1 MEIKASYI
9 NTILRTLR
17 EQYPVVKTQL
27 AHTTP
32 FQLLIATILS
42 AQCTDVQVNRV
53 TPVLFDR
60 FPTPDKLARAHPDEI
75 KSIIFSTGFYNN
87 KAKNIRACAQLIL
100 DVHGGIVPTSMTAL
114 TRLPGVGRK
123 TANLVRSVS
132 FGMDTIVVDTHVHRV
147 SRRLGLSDNN
157 NPAKIEV
164 DLMEIIPQTS
174 WNDLGLQM
182 IYLGREFCD
191 AKKPLCRKC
200 PLQEFCPSRKK
211 SAPSRKETG

>member
-9 NTILRTLR
+9 NTILRTLK
-17 EQYPVVKTQL
+17 EQYPVVNTQL
-27 AHTTP
+27 AHKTP

-42 AQCTDVQVNRV
+42 AQCTDIQVNRV
-53 TPVLFDR
+53 TAVLFDHL
-60 FPTPDKLARAHPDEI
+60 PTPEKLARAPLDEI

-100 DVHGGIVPTSMTAL
+100 DGHGGIVPTSMTAL

-147 SRRLGLSDNN
+147 SRRLGLSENN
-157 NPAKIEV
+157 NPAKIEI

-174 WNDLGLQM
+174 WNDLGLQL

-191 AKKPLCRKC
+191 AKKPRCHKC
-200 PLQEFCPSRKK
+200 PLQELCPSRE
-211 SAPSRKETG
+211 ETG

>member
-9 NTILRTLR
+9 NTILLALR

-42 AQCTDVQVNRV
+42 AQCTDLQVNRV

-75 KSIIFSTGFYNN
+75 KSIVFSTGFYNN

-164 DLMEIIPQTS
+164 DLMEIIPKTS

-182 IYLGREFCD
+182 IYFGREFCD
-191 AKKPLCRKC
+191 AKRPRCRKC
-200 PLQEFCPSRKK
+200 PLQEICPSRD
-211 SAPSRKETG
+211 SF